1 MISIFPLWT
10 FHLHLYMRQHFS
22 STFMWSTYLPLYIC
36 IWGNISA
43 APSCGVHISH
53 FTFVYETTF
62 QQHLHVEYISSTLH
76 LYMRQHSSNTFMWST
91 YLPLYICI
99 WGNISAAPSCG
110 VHISHFTF
118 VYEVTFQQH
127 LHVEY
132 ISPTLH
138 LYMRQHSSNTFMW
151 STYLPLYICIWG
163 NIPATPSCGV
173 HISHFTFVYEVTF
186 QQHLHVEYISP
197 TLHLYMR

>member
-1 MISIFPLWT
+1 
-10 FHLHLYMRQHFS
+10 
-22 STFMWSTYLPLYIC
+22 MWSTYLPLYIC

-53 FTFVYETTF
+53 FTFVYETAF

-76 LYMRQHSSNTFMWST
+76 LYMRQHSSNTFMWSTYLPLYICIWGNIPATPSCGVHISHFTFVWGNIPATPSCGVHISHFTFVYEATFQQHLHVEYISPTLHLYMRQHFSSTFMWST

-138 LYMRQHSSNTFMW
+138 LYMR
-151 STYLPLYICIWG
+151 
-163 NIPATPSCGV
+163 
-173 HISHFTFVYEVTF
+173 
-186 QQHLHVEYISP
+186 
-197 TLHLYMR
+197 